1 MTEDEPGQDP
11 KLTEDARLTSLDE
24 RLKRAQL
31 DEAARIGG
39 KRPASRKGQAQ
50 GMRILSDLLGY
61 PLGSAL
67 IGWLIDRWL
76 GTAPWVM
83 LGMMFLGFGIAI
95 RNVLRIAA
103 ERPE

>member
-11 KLTEDARLTSLDE
+11 RLTEDARLTSLDE

-39 KRPASRKGQAQ
+39 KPRAPRTGQAQ

-76 GTAPWVM
+76 GTTPWVM

-95 RNVLRIAA
+95 RSVLRIAA
-103 ERPE
+103 QRPE